1 MPTTTKSTTL
11 TATFTIYIQILS
23 FILCISLS
31 SCIEKTEIEIP
42 SLNDDSKLVIYG
54 ALTPG
59 SDVQIFVAKT
69 FPSLTDTIVSDE
81 DIFLFEADV
90 RIYNKIWNDTLRL
103 QLNNDTVP
111 YYSNTN
117 TDLEFLKG
125 ETYELFVNVD
135 GFTPVWASTC
145 IPTLKAVW
153 EDDWKLT
160 TVSVEIDGDYYDQ
173 YIFIGSWKIPIGD
186 QYQFISTNFI
196 AQDYSTRDAYS
207 FNYNQED
214 SLAVYESEPNSLWT
228 DFTHI
233 KTLVTADE
241 HFYKYAEY
249 YTFFNEVANDI
260 HYANDGI
267 YVDLFRG
274 IMPEYTNIEDGY
286 GVFGSYLEDP
296 LIIYEP
302 EN

>member
-103 QLNNDTVP
+103 QLNNDT
-111 YYSNTN
+111 
-117 TDLEFLKG
+117 
-125 ETYELFVNVD
+125 
-135 GFTPVWASTC
+135 
-145 IPTLKAVW
+145 
-153 EDDWKLT
+153 
-160 TVSVEIDGDYYDQ
+160 
-173 YIFIGSWKIPIGD
+173 
-186 QYQFISTNFI
+186 
-196 AQDYSTRDAYS
+196 
-207 FNYNQED
+207 
-214 SLAVYESEPNSLWT
+214 EP
-228 DFTHI
+228 
-233 KTLVTADE
+233 
-241 HFYKYAEY
+241 
-249 YTFFNEVANDI
+249 
-260 HYANDGI
+260 
-267 YVDLFRG
+267 
-274 IMPEYTNIEDGY
+274 
-286 GVFGSYLEDP
+286 
-296 LIIYEP
+296 
-302 EN
+302 